1 MTLWKEK
8 WCCRWDGHEGTK
20 EERNGKKFGSRNV
33 VGVGFWSGLGIATEG
48 RAGEARGRVLGDT
61 E

>member
-8 WCCRWDGHEGTK
+8 CCRWDGYEGTK

-33 VGVGFWSGLGIATEG
+33 VGEGFRSGLGLETEG
-48 RAGEARGRVLGDT
+48 RAGEARERVLGHT